1 MSWRT
6 PRTSTCASPAIPSR
20 RRRRCGADPSND
32 LALLKVDVD
41 RDLVPVTFADQS
53 AIRIGDQ
60 VMAIGFA
67 LDLDGDP
74 TVTTGIVTDRTHAAD
89 R

>member
-1 MSWRT
+1 
-6 PRTSTCASPAIPSR
+6 
-20 RRRRCGADPSND
+20 
-32 LALLKVDVD
+32 LKVDVD